1 MLFNN
6 DPRVIT
12 FSMHCV
18 QNYFSEKQHSDIDV
32 ELQAGTE
39 DMEYLAKLQSWYVLS
54 CYDGTYPALTS
65 SLAFD
70 YIYLPWHKCVLMCV
84 HIFRLPYLTD
94 TLKPDLIFFQAGVD
108 PHKGVPFYWFLKMKR
123 FVDSNFCY
131 LPYTLLDD
139 RLGKLKLTR
148 AGLSKRNKMVF
159 NAARRA
165 NARIVVT
172 MGGG

>member
-1 MLFNN
+1 
-6 DPRVIT
+6 
-12 FSMHCV
+12 
-18 QNYFSEKQHSDIDV
+18 
-32 ELQAGTE
+32 
-39 DMEYLAKLQSWYVLS
+39 
-54 CYDGTYPALTS
+54 
-65 SLAFD
+65 
-70 YIYLPWHKCVLMCV
+70 
-84 HIFRLPYLTD
+84 
-94 TLKPDLIFFQAGVD
+94 
-108 PHKGVPFYWFLKMKR
+108 MKR